1 MRSNSK
7 HTVKELENYILMFL
21 DDGLSIKELSDTFGL
36 MLHSSTFYQKVLRY
50 QEHGIGGIQPS
61 VNNNRY
67 SSDLKKQVVLEHL
80 EDGIPVKVLARKY
93 SIPSHE
99 TVRNWII
106 KYTKGEEI
114 KNYSPNPEVYTMKSR
129 KTTQE
134 EKIEI
139 VKDCSANGLSYKD
152 SAKKFHVPY
161 TNVYSWVQRY
171 KKHGPQGLV
180 DGRGRGKSEAIQ
192 TDEEKLRTEIAAL
205 KARNEYL
212 ETENT
217 ALKKLEETER
227 ELMSPKRGMKQNFK
241 QLKNS
246 TKKDSK

>member
-1 MRSNSK
+1 MRSNRK
-7 HTVKELENYILMFL
+7 HTAKELEKYILMFL
-21 DDGLSIKELSDTFGL
+21 EDGVSIKEIRDNYGL
-36 MLHSSTFYQKVLRY
+36 RLVASTFYQKVLRY
-50 QEHGIGGIQPS
+50 QEHGIDGIQPS

-67 SSDLKKQVVLEHL
+67 SSDFKKQVVLEHL
-80 EDGIPVKVLARKY
+80 EDGIPVIVLARKY

-106 KYTKGEEI
+106 KYTKGEGI
-114 KNYSPNPEVYTMKSR
+114 KNYSPIPEVYTMKSR

-134 EKIEI
+134 EKVEI
-139 VKDCSANGLSYKD
+139 VKDCLANGLSYKD
-152 SAKKFHVPY
+152 TAHKFQLSY
-161 TNVYSWVQRY
+161 SNVYSWVQRY
-171 KKHGPQGLV
+171 KKHGPQGLI
-180 DGRGRGKSEAIQ
+180 DGRGRGKSEVIQ

-227 ELMSPKRGMKQNFK
+227 ELMSRKHGMKQSFK

>member
-1 MRSNSK
+1 MRSNRK
-7 HTVKELENYILMFL
+7 HTAKELEKYIKIFL
-21 DDGLSIKELSDTFGL
+21 EDGVSIKELRDNYGFRLDPSN
-36 MLHSSTFYQKVLRY
+36 FYQKVLRY
-50 QEHGIGGIQPS
+50 QEHGIEGIQPS

-67 SSDLKKQVVLEHL
+67 SSDFKKQVVLEHL
-80 EDGIPVKVLARKY
+80 EDCIPVKVLARKY
-93 SIPSHE
+93 SIPSHV

-114 KNYSPNPEVYTMKSR
+114 KNYSPIPEVYTMKSR

-134 EKIEI
+134 ERIDI
-139 VKDCSANGLSYKD
+139 VKDCLANGLSYTD
-152 SAKKFHVPY
+152 TAHKFHVSY
-161 TNVYSWVQRY
+161 NNVYSWVQKY

-180 DGRGRGKSEAIQ
+180 DGRGRGKSEVIL

-212 ETENT
+212 ETENI
-217 ALKKLEETER
+217 ALKKLDKTER
-227 ELMSPKRGMKQNFK
+227 ELMSRKHGMKQNFK

>member
-7 HTVKELENYILMFL
+7 HTAEELERYILMYL
-21 DDGLSIKELSDTFGL
+21 KDGLSIEELRERFGL
-36 MLHSSTFYQKVLRY
+36 MLHSTTFYQKVLRY
-50 QEHGIGGIQPS
+50 EERGISGIQPS
-61 VNNNRY
+61 VKNNHY
-67 SSDLKKQVVLEHL
+67 SKEIKKQVVLEHL
-80 EDGIPVKVLARKY
+80 EDGVPIKQLARKY
-93 SIPSHE
+93 NIPAHE
-99 TVRNWII
+99 TVRKWII
-106 KYTKGEEI
+106 KYTGGEEI
-114 KNYSPNPEVYTMKSR
+114 QNYSPIPEVYTMKSR
-129 KTTQE
+129 KTTREQKVE
-134 EKIEI
+134 V
-139 VKDCSANGLSYKD
+139 VKDCLANGMSYKD
-152 SAKKFHVPY
+152 TAEKYQVSY
-161 TNVYSWVQRY
+161 NNVYSWVQRY

-180 DGRGRGKSEAIQ
+180 DGRGRGKSETIQ

-227 ELMSPKRGMKQNFK
+227 ELMLSKRGMKQNFK